1 MNALIGEERAIV
13 TNIAGTTRDTLEE
26 TIHFEGIT
34 LKLIDT
40 AGIRQSED
48 MVEKIGVE
56 RAKEKA
62 ANADLILYVVDSS
75 TQPDENDREILNYLS
90 DKKAVIL
97 LNKSDLVQETTE
109 EKIQDFIGK
118 EYPIISISVK
128 ENKGIDLLEK
138 KIKEMFYTGNI
149 SFNHEIYITNA
160 RQKAS
165 LIRAEESLKKV
176 QESISFGM
184 PEDFFTI
191 DLMSACEA
199 LGEITGETASE
210 DLINEIFGK
219 FCMGK

>member
-1 MNALIGEERAIV
+1 M
-13 TNIAGTTRDTLEE
+13 
-26 TIHFEGIT
+26 
-34 LKLIDT
+34 
-40 AGIRQSED
+40 
-48 MVEKIGVE
+48 
-56 RAKEKA
+56 
-62 ANADLILYVVDSS
+62 
-75 TQPDENDREILNYLS
+75 
-90 DKKAVIL
+90 

-118 EYPIISISVK
+118 EYPIISISIK

>member
-1 MNALIGEERAIV
+1 M
-13 TNIAGTTRDTLEE
+13 
-26 TIHFEGIT
+26 
-34 LKLIDT
+34 
-40 AGIRQSED
+40 
-48 MVEKIGVE
+48 
-56 RAKEKA
+56 
-62 ANADLILYVVDSS
+62 
-75 TQPDENDREILNYLS
+75 
-90 DKKAVIL
+90 
-97 LNKSDLVQETTE
+97 
-109 EKIQDFIGK
+109 
-118 EYPIISISVK
+118 
-128 ENKGIDLLEK
+128 EK